1 MTMAFHEKPT
11 TYVSHVTL
19 KVSDLSQARDFYQTV
34 IGFKV
39 LTESASKIELTAD
52 GQTPLVTLIQ
62 PDDVTPKNEQTTG
75 MYHFALLLPKKK
87 DLADVIVHLT
97 RHNIDLGAADHL
109 VSEAIYLSDPD
120 GNEIEIYVD
129 RDPDEWTWN
138 SGQVN
143 MATDPLKVE
152 ALMSHRVEGSEWQ
165 GLPEATIMG
174 HIHLYVGDLNQTKT
188 FYVDGLG
195 LAIATTFGQRALFLS
210 SGHYHHHVGV
220 NTWKGE
226 GLPPEKESSVGM
238 YAFTM
243 VYPDQRTRRT
253 VVERLKD
260 QGATIEEADQHLFVK
275 DPSGIR
281 IELTV

>member
-1 MTMAFHEKPT
+1 MGFHEKPT
-11 TYVSHVTL
+11 TFVSHVTL
-19 KVSDLSQARDFYQTV
+19 KVSDLQQSLNFYQTV

-39 LTESASKIELTAD
+39 LSQTNMTAELTAD
-52 GQTPLVTLIQ
+52 GKTTLLTLTQ
-62 PDDVTPKNEQTTG
+62 PDGVTPKIQQTTG

-120 GNEIEIYVD
+120 GNEIEIYID
-129 RDPDEWTWN
+129 RDPDEWTWH
-138 SGQVN
+138 SGQVK
-143 MATDPLKVE
+143 MATDPLNAE
-152 ALMSHRVEGSEWQ
+152 ALMSHRIEGSEWQ
-165 GLPEATIMG
+165 GLPEETIMG
-174 HIHLYVGDLNQTKT
+174 HIHLYVADLNKTKA

-195 LAIATTFGQRALFLS
+195 LDVASVFGSKALFLS

-226 GLPPEKESSVGM
+226 GLPPEEETSVGM
-238 YAFTM
+238 QSFKM
-243 VYPDQRTRRT
+243 VYQDTAALHNIVQRLR
-253 VVERLKD
+253 E
-260 QGATIEEADQHLFVK
+260 QGATVEEINHHIFTK
-275 DPSGIR
+275 DPSGNR